1 MEWSDEARKEM
12 EGLLERRSIID
23 EGKRMGFSL
32 SSFFKDLQ
40 EILAK
45 DKKADKKIRELS
57 HFIEREKKYAE
68 LCGQLRK

>member
-1 MEWSDEARKEM
+1 
-12 EGLLERRSIID
+12 
-23 EGKRMGFSL
+23 MGFSL
-32 SSFFKDLQ
+32 ASFFKELQ

-45 DKKADKKIRELS
+45 DKRAAKKIRELS